1 MSEDRLRLIEKK
13 LDENE
18 KKIKELE
25 KLFEN
30 GEINED
36 EYTDYL
42 YTFQKNKES
51 LIEMIKILKKEL
63 IGR

>member
-42 YTFQKNKES
+42 YAFQKNKES